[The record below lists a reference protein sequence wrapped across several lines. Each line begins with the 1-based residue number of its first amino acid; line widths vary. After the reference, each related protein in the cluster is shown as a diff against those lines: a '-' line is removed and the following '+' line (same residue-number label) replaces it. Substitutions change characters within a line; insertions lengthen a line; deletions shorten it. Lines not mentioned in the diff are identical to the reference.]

1 MDKIKNWGQV
11 FTPENIVN
19 KMFEL
24 SKKDGK
30 ILEPSS
36 GDGAFTKEIKKN
48 LKDK

>member
-1 MDKIKNWGQV
+1 M
-11 FTPENIVN
+11 TPKEIVN